1 MYKVTVNKIL
11 ANSKQSQ
18 LKIPSTWESQPY
30 PYGGLLLI
38 CHWQSEILFVLEVYD
53 TVLRDMAAE
62 NKELVYKA
70 GNKPFHVVALYY

>member
-1 MYKVTVNKIL
+1 MYKVTANKIL

-18 LKIPSTWESQPY
+18 LKIPSSMWESQPF

-38 CHWQSEILFVLEVYD
+38 CHWQSEILFVLEAYD
-53 TVLRDMAAE
+53 TVLSDMAAK

-70 GNKPFHVVALYY
+70 GNKPFHALYY